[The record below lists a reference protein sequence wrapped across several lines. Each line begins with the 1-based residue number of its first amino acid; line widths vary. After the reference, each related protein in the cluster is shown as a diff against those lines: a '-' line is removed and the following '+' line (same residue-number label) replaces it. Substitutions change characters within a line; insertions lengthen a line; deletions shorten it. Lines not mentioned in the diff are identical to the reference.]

1 MTSNVPVAIPTTPGD
16 QGFQPHRQRV
26 IHFSKRKSVY
36 MLVLAT
42 ILIAVMSLSL
52 LIPTAPKSLVVL
64 GICSILILV
73 YCSIKY
79 LTIIFDNKYAIC
91 IDSTRIIFSS
101 FYNYKEIPLNKIKS
115 INYGILSL
123 QANVPFITINTIND
137 ELYFNHTAIIR
148 SLFKLDSYFL
158 GGNITIRGDLL
169 DIPLNEVYKCLN
181 DYPNICKVGCTLTAQ
196 SRGTG

>member
-1 MTSNVPVAIPTTPGD
+1 
-16 QGFQPHRQRV
+16 
-26 IHFSKRKSVY
+26 
-36 MLVLAT
+36 MLTT
-42 ILIAVMSLSL
+42 ILIAVMSLAL
-52 LIPTAPKSLVVL
+52 LIPTAPKLLVVL

-123 QANVPFITINTIND
+123 QANVPFIIINTIND

-158 GGNITIRGDLL
+158 GGNHCCPIVFKAAPFEDLAML
-169 DIPLNEVYKCLN
+169 SV
-181 DYPNICKVGCTLTAQ
+181 V
-196 SRGTG
+196 